1 MKRLFLLMLLALI
14 SLSACGPKKV
24 YLTPLEIEAEKVKV
38 ENVMNDYHR
47 AFEDKNFG
55 KVVETLADEVIFFG
69 TDSSEVIKTF
79 ADFKKAIEK
88 QWRDYDKVHYDELR
102 DVSIQMDDNATLA
115 TIIYGVNADYI
126 KGDTTHNYYLRIA
139 RILKKKNN
147 KWLIV
152 SGIVGI
158 VRPDEPF
165 VTQQDST
172 VQTQSK
178 P

>member
-1 MKRLFLLMLLALI
+1 MKRLLLLILASLI
-14 SLSACGPKKV
+14 VLSACSPKKT
-24 YLTPLEIEAEKVKV
+24 YLSPLELEEEKEQVKKVIE
-38 ENVMNDYHR
+38 DYHR
-47 AFEDKNFG
+47 ASEDKNFG

-88 QWRDYDKVHYDELR
+88 QWQDYDKIDYGELR
-102 DVSIQMDDNATLA
+102 DVSIQMDEGATLA
-115 TIIYGVNADYI
+115 TIIYGVNSDFIRGEETY
-126 KGDTTHNYYLRIA
+126 NYYLRIA

-158 VRPDEPF
+158 VRPDAPY
-165 VTQQDST
+165 QQNGS
-172 VQTQSK
+172 VE
-178 P
+178 